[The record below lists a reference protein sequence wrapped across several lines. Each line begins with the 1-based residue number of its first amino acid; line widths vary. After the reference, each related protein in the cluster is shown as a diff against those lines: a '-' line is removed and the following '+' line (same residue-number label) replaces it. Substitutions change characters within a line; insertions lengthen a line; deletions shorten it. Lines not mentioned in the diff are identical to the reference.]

1 MNCRRATTLIIE
13 YEVGALDFMTI
24 LASRAHLLDCSDCVA
39 FLETYRKTIEL
50 TRSLPSEELSPEAQ
64 SRIRRSL
71 DRRIKHPSST
81 F

>member
-13 YEVGALDFMTI
+13 YEVGAPDFMTI
-24 LASRAHLLDCSDCVA
+24 LASRGHLLDCSDCVA

-64 SRIRRSL
+64 SRIRRFL

-81 F
+81 L